1 MEIAKP
7 GDFAPHYLE
16 AKKKLEEA
24 HKLLIAGDYQNALIP
39 LTEAIVELK
48 TMRSSVVGRE

>member
-48 TMRSSVVGRE
+48 AMRSSVVGRE